1 MYNVP
6 VVSTLTYC
14 TLSRSK
20 GLHLHGEKQKLIEKM
35 KITEHKIDIKRKQLQ
50 LNF

>member
-1 MYNVP
+1 MCLLLAHWRTVHYP
-6 VVSTLTYC
+6 GQ
-14 TLSRSK
+14 K